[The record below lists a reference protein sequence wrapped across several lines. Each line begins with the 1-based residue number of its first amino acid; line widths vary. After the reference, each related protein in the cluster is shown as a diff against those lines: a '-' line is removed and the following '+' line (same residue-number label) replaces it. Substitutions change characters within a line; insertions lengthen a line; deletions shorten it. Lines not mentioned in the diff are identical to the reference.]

1 VLERISPLSHVDR
14 LRSALLVVQGK
25 NDPRVPQ
32 SEAEQIVEAV
42 RGRGLP
48 VWYLLAL
55 NEGHGFQK
63 KENRDFYSAATI
75 FFLERQLAPE
85 PRKAADPG

>member
-1 VLERISPLSHVDR
+1 MDRISPLGSVDKIAA
-14 LRSALLVVQGK
+14 ALFVQQGK

-32 SEAEQIVEAV
+32 SEAEQIVRAV
-42 RGRGLP
+42 AARGRP

-63 KENRDFYSAATI
+63 KENRDFATLSTAL
-75 FFLERQLAPE
+75 FLREHLSR
-85 PRKAADPG
+85 